1 MRIFITGLIVFVVWS
16 FFSMWLYVDIL
27 KPMTKTPPLIQPIP
41 ESQIREADSLKKFY
55 ASMPK
60 DLMIY
65 FEFNDV
71 RFKTDAQ
78 TDNRIGEFKKWMN
91 KYPDYKLNVI
101 GHTDF
106 IGTSKYN
113 LDLGLK
119 RAKIIQ
125 KYLETKGIS
134 HNKILT
140 SSRGEEHP
148 VADHITRSG
157 RIKNRRTEIT
167 LIK

>member
-1 MRIFITGLIVFVVWS
+1 MRILITGLIVFVIWS

-27 KPMTKTPPLIQPIP
+27 KPLTKTPPVLQPIP

-65 FEFNDV
+65 FEFDDA
-71 RFKTDAQ
+71 RFKTDTQ
-78 TDNRIGEFKKWMN
+78 IDNKINEFKKWMN
-91 KYPDYKLNVI
+91 KYPDYKLHVT

-106 IGTSKYN
+106 IGTSRYN

-125 KYLETKGIS
+125 KYLINKGIS
-134 HNKILT
+134 SDKIVT
-140 SSRGEEHP
+140 SSLGEEHP
-148 VADHITRSG
+148 AADHITKAG
-157 RIKNRRTEIT
+157 RAKNRRIEIT
-167 LIK
+167 LKK

>member
-1 MRIFITGLIVFVVWS
+1 
-16 FFSMWLYVDIL
+16 MWLYVDIL
-27 KPMTKTPPLIQPIP
+27 KPMTKTPPVIQPIP
-41 ESQIREADSLKKFY
+41 EGQIREADSLKKFY

-60 DLMIY
+60 DLIIY
-65 FEFNDV
+65 FEFDDA

-78 TDNRIGEFKKWMN
+78 TEKSIGEFKKWMN

-119 RAKIIQ
+119 RARIIQ
-125 KYLETKGIS
+125 KYLENKGIS
-134 HNKILT
+134 PGKILIF
-140 SSRGEEHP
+140 SRGEEQP
-148 VADHITRSG
+148 VADQITRSG
-157 RIKNRRTEIT
+157 RAKNRRTEIT
-167 LIK
+167 LKK

>member
-1 MRIFITGLIVFVVWS
+1 MRILITGLIAFIIWS

-27 KPMTKTPPLIQPIP
+27 KPVIQPIP

-55 ASMPK
+55 ASTPK

-65 FEFNDV
+65 FEFDDA

-78 TDNRIGEFKKWMN
+78 TDSSIVEFKNWMN

-106 IGTSKYN
+106 IGTAEYN

-125 KYLETKGIS
+125 KYLENKGIS
-134 HNKILT
+134 PDKIVT
-140 SSRGEEHP
+140 
-148 VADHITRSG
+148 
-157 RIKNRRTEIT
+157 KNRRTEIT
-167 LIK
+167 LKK